1 MKLKK
6 ITIKLPADIIESLEI
21 FSEKENKTVEELI
34 IIAIE
39 EFIEYNLNKK

>member
-39 EFIEYNLNKK
+39 EFIEYNLNEK